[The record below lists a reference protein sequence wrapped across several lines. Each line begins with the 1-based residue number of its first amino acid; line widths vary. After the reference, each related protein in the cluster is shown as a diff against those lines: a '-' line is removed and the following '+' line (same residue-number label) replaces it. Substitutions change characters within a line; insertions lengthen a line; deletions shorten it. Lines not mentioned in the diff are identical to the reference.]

1 MRLGLALLSVLA
13 LSLAPAAQQQLT
25 TPRVSPHA
33 SVSQTVGLTEL
44 TVEYH
49 RPAVNDRRIWGD
61 LVPYGEVWR
70 AGANENTVFE
80 TSTDVMVEGET
91 LPAGRYGFHTIPGES
106 EWTVIFSTVSS
117 AWGSYS
123 YDASEDALRVTVA
136 PRPGPFTERLGFRF
150 DAPDE
155 TSATLVLSWDVLEV
169 PVRLTTDTPAI
180 VLANMERELRGVAGF
195 YWEGWDQIARYAL
208 DTGRRTEDAL
218 AWAQRSREVRPTFAN
233 TMTVAAALDAL
244 GRAGEAAEARSAA
257 FELAT
262 EDEVRAYAR
271 ERRRAGRADEA
282 EAALAR
288 LGEIP

>member
-1 MRLGLALLSVLA
+1 MRLALAALALVPLA
-13 LSLAPAAQQQLT
+13 AAPAAQQQLT

-33 SVSQTVGLTEL
+33 EVSQTVGLTEL
-44 TVEYH
+44 RVDYH

-80 TSTDVMVEGET
+80 ASTDVMVEGQT
-91 LPAGRYGFHTIPGES
+91 LPAGRYGFHTIPGED
-106 EWTVIFSTVSS
+106 EWTIIFSTISS

-123 YDASEDALRVTVA
+123 YDPAEDTLRVMVT
-136 PRPGPFTERLGFRF
+136 PREGPATERLSFRF

-155 TSATLVLSWDVLEV
+155 TSATLVLAWDDLEV
-169 PVRLTTDTPAI
+169 PVRLTVDTPAV
-180 VLANMERELRGVAGF
+180 VLANMESELRGVAGF

-208 DTGRRTEDAL
+208 DAGRRPEAAL
-218 AWAQRSREVRPTFAN
+218 AWAERSREIRPTFGN
-233 TMTVAAALDAL
+233 TMTIAAALEAL
-244 GRAGEAAEARSAA
+244 GRADEADEARAAA
-257 FELAT
+257 FGLAT

-271 ERRRAGRADEA
+271 ERRRAGRPDEA

-288 LGEIP
+288 LDEIP